1 MKGVRR
7 LIPPSSYTTDDY
19 NRNTSE
25 MRRLPMV
32 TGDGGLMVGRY
43 SYDLVKHEREAE
55 GLRCPKCEEL
65 PIVFKEGVWS

>member
-1 MKGVRR
+1 
-7 LIPPSSYTTDDY
+7 
-19 NRNTSE
+19 

-55 GLRCPKCEEL
+55 GLRCPKWEEL